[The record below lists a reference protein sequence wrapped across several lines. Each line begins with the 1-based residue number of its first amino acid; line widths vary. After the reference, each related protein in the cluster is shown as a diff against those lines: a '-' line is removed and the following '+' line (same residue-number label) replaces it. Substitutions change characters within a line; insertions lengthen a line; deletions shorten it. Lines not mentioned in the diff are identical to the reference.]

1 MVGEQG
7 SRYHTSS
14 YTDIKVHLIIMH
26 LNILITLGGHTSGWD
41 NTQLVMHGL
50 SRRNKPLDQFIPP
63 ALLVRPKG

>member
-1 MVGEQG
+1 MVSEQG

-50 SRRNKPLDQFIPP
+50 SREEKPTPTSFSPQLCS
-63 ALLVRPKG
+63 